1 MATFNYTAGAGDCW
15 GSQLGAFFA
24 TGAFLVFGDTASG
37 GGANSNAWIPFAVN
51 LTKGRVLVSATL
63 KVIASA
69 SLSATT
75 CKVRVGCEDADNP
88 STPSGY
94 VDLLART
101 TTTAYVE
108 DNNVAA
114 WTAGTEYTFDVT
126 AAVQEV
132 LDRAGWAIGNTLAV
146 ILADNGSTDDV
157 GRQIASSENTSYA
170 EAILTVVTR
179 YGGQVI

>member
-24 TGAFLVFGDTASG
+24 TGTFVAFGDSASG
-37 GGANSNAWIPFAVN
+37 GGANSNAWIPFVVN
-51 LTKGRVLVSATL
+51 LTQGRVLVSATL
-63 KVIASA
+63 KVIASENK
-69 SLSATT
+69 SGTT

-88 STPSGY
+88 STPISY
-94 VDLLART
+94 SDLLART
-101 TTTAYVE
+101 MTTAYV
-108 DNNVAA
+108 DNNNVAA
-114 WTAGTEYTFDVT
+114 WTAGTEYSFDVT

-146 ILADNGSTDDV
+146 ILADNGSFNDIT
-157 GRQIASSENTSYA
+157 RNFASSENTSYA